1 MALCALPSAI
11 AKACGKGTS
20 ADAEGVHASQLAN
33 FTSSSMLERHPG
45 VRRGRGMCCALACSL
60 GRRHEQSE
68 AVAGAGAEREGTDEG
83 GAPRHREVRDGVV
96 REVARALVPVRGGAA

>member
-45 VRRGRGMCCALACSL
+45 APGDALRPARSV

-68 AVAGAGAEREGTDEG
+68 AVAGASAERETR
-83 GAPRHREVRDGVV
+83 AVRHVTERCATG
-96 REVARALVPVRGGAA
+96 